1 MKINQFTS
9 SNLTA
14 TTKQP
19 AFNGRIITKG
29 PWTKTL
35 KDAFLNSK
43 GINDLAS
50 GEKDVIGRL
59 KYKSAPMDDYN
70 HMWGETVFKLSLEMK
85 SQKPSLKERIK
96 SLLGLS
102 RKVVNEYY
110 HSEKSLAERIGNMSK
125 EFIEHRMSCN
135 LK

>member
-9 SNLTA
+9 SNLTIA
-14 TTKQP
+14 TKQP

-59 KYKSAPMDDYN
+59 KYKSAPMYDYN

-85 SQKPSLKERIK
+85 SPKSSLKERVK
-96 SLLGLS
+96 SMLGLS
-102 RKVVNEYY
+102 RKVINRYY
-110 HSEKSLAERIGNMSK
+110 HSEDGMISIMRNISNKTLNERIANK
-125 EFIEHRMSCN
+125 
-135 LK
+135 